1 MGKKSTQI
9 ALLLAAIIQVAGI
22 VPVWAEPLSLSFQ
35 EAWEL
40 AQKGNAQIQSA
51 QIGLEK
57 AEAQI
62 GEAWSAALPNLTA
75 SAYYQRNFIIQEIP
89 VELPEEMGGPQKFKF
104 QQENLTTGSV
114 TLTQPLYAAGRVGL
128 ALQIAKLYHQNA
140 EAQIAVSRAQTKMD
154 VTRLYFGAA
163 LAQEWEKV
171 AAQTYAQMQDH
182 LKQVEAMNREGLVSE
197 YDLIRSRVQVSNF
210 YPQVVNSQ
218 SAKKTAFEAL
228 NIVLGLPKNQE
239 LELTDG
245 LAAFNPE
252 TPGQG
257 NLYDL
262 AMQGRGEIRQLGLQA
277 GMLRK
282 LKTIEAHGVWW
293 PNLALVGGY
302 SVQAQEPDFDFN
314 EYYWSE
320 NLYAGLSLTIPLFDG
335 FKASHRVQQV
345 KADLKLLGLQ
355 REQLEKVIN
364 LEIIQAKS
372 RHEEAQKNVE
382 AQVKGVELARK
393 GLQIA
398 ETRYANGLATQL
410 EVMDAQV
417 ALNQAQMNEL
427 NARYEL
433 ITASAELQ
441 KAIGRE

>member
-1 MGKKSTQI
+1 M
-9 ALLLAAIIQVAGI
+9 
-22 VPVWAEPLSLSFQ
+22 
-35 EAWEL
+35 
-40 AQKGNAQIQSA
+40 
-51 QIGLEK
+51 EK

-62 GEAWSAALPNLTA
+62 GEAYSGALPNVTA
-75 SAYYQRNFIIQEIP
+75 SAYYQRNFVIP
-89 VELPEEMGGPQKFKF
+89 
-104 QQENLTTGSV
+104 QQLIEFMDTSFYAQFVDENLLTGQI

-128 ALQIAKLYHQNA
+128 ALQIAKLYQQNA
-140 EAQIAVSRAQTKMD
+140 EEQIAVSRAQTKVD
-154 VTRLYFGAA
+154 VTRLYFGSV
-163 LAQEWEKV
+163 LAREWEAV

-218 SAKKTAFEAL
+218 SAKKTTFEAL

-245 LAAFNPE
+245 LAAFNPDV
-252 TPGQG
+252 PGEDD
-257 NLYDL
+257 LYAL
-262 AMQGRGEIRQLGLQA
+262 AMQGRGEIRQLGLQE
-277 GMLRK
+277 GILRK

-302 SVQAQEPDFDFN
+302 SVQAQEPDFEFDD
-314 EYYWSE
+314 YYWSE
-320 NLYAGLSLTIPLFDG
+320 NLYAGLSLSIPLFDG

-345 KADLKLLGLQ
+345 KADMKILGLQ
-355 REQLEKVIN
+355 REQLEKAIN

-372 RHEEAQKNVE
+372 KLEEAQKNVE
-382 AQVKGVELARK
+382 AQVEGVGLARK

-398 ETRYANGLATQL
+398 ETRYTNGLATQL

>member
-1 MGKKSTQI
+1 MG
-9 ALLLAAIIQVAGI
+9 AAG
-22 VPVWAEPLSLSFQ
+22 PLSLSFQ

-51 QIGLEK
+51 QVQLEK

-62 GEAWSAALPNLTA
+62 GEAWSGALPSLTA
-75 SAYYQRNFIIQEIP
+75 VGYYQRNFVIP
-89 VELPEEMGGPQKFKF
+89 EMVAEFGGQTMRIRLT
-104 QQENLTTGSV
+104 QENLLNGAIE
-114 TLTQPLYAAGRVGL
+114 LTQPLYAAGRVGL

-140 EAQIAVSRAQTKMD
+140 EEQIAVSRAQTKVD
-154 VTRLYFGAA
+154 VTRLYFGSV

-218 SAKKTAFEAL
+218 SAMKTASEAL

-245 LAAFNPE
+245 LATFNPDV
-252 TPGQG
+252 PGEDD
-257 NLYDL
+257 LYGL
-262 AMQGRGEIRQLGLQA
+262 AMQGRGEIRQLGLQD

-302 SVQAQEPDFDFN
+302 SLQAQEPDFDLN
-314 EYYWSE
+314 NYYWSE
-320 NLYAGLSLTIPLFDG
+320 NLYGGLALTIPLFDG

-345 KADLKLLGLQ
+345 KADMKMLGLQ
-355 REQLEKVIN
+355 REQLEKAIN

-372 RHEEAQKNVE
+372 KLDEAQKNVE
-382 AQVKGVELARK
+382 AQVEGVDLARK

-433 ITASAELQ
+433 ITANAELQ